1 VEVEVREEVRQLAG
15 PLCEEEGFELV
26 DIELAFQGRRMTIRV
41 LLDKPG
47 GITVGDCARMSR
59 RLADCLDMNQTVSAS
74 YLLEVSSPGLARP
87 LPTLEA
93 VARFAGHKAGVT
105 LHEARDGRRNFE
117 GTLLEPRDGQAGLRG
132 DDGQE
137 TWFEWA
143 AVRSARLI
151 VDPWAGS
158 KRGGDRPER
167 GARWGGS
174 KRTRGE
180 EAHEQ

>member
-1 VEVEVREEVRQLAG
+1 VEVREEVRQLAG

-26 DIELAFQGRRMTIRV
+26 DVELVFQGRRMTIRV

-87 LPTLEA
+87 PLDSVTRFVGQRAA
-93 VARFAGHKAGVT
+93 VA
-105 LHEARDGRRNFE
+105 LHEAREGRRNFE
-117 GTLLEPRDGQAGLRG
+117 GTLLEPRQQQAGVRD

-137 TWFEWA
+137 HWFEWA
-143 AVRSARLI
+143 EVRSARLI

-158 KRGGDRPER
+158 KRAGNRSGRDAHP
-167 GARWGGS
+167 ANW
-174 KRTRGE
+174 KRSRGE